1 MRKEGR
7 DEGSGRKQIFTA
19 SVILADTVT
28 AYQAKG
34 PFLTE
39 SCMFTMKSSV
49 LFADGLFHVL
59 ARPDLKYFG
68 WRTESDML
76 CP

>member
-1 MRKEGR
+1 MRKEGGG
-7 DEGSGRKQIFTA
+7 EGSGRKQIFMA
-19 SVILADTVT
+19 LVVLADTVA
-28 AYQAKG
+28 AYQEKS

-39 SCMFTMKSSV
+39 SCMFTMKSSRS
-49 LFADGLFHVL
+49 LLMGCFHVL

-68 WRTESDML
+68 WRTESDMI